1 MIDTLRSLLLK
12 DFWLKLVSLAL
23 AILVYALVSARNQ
36 PEVPTD
42 ELMDNFKTVEVP
54 VRLVSASGEVGRH
67 RCKPAKVAV
76 RVQGTRETIKELNVA
91 DIRAM
96 ADLTYWDPQ
105 RGEEQVVL
113 VTTPA
118 GTALMQVT
126 PSTVQIV
133 PPEQQP

>member
-1 MIDTLRSLLLK
+1 M
-12 DFWLKLVSLAL
+12 
-23 AILVYALVSARNQ
+23 
-36 PEVPTD
+36 
-42 ELMDNFKTVEVP
+42 
-54 VRLVSASGEVGRH
+54 
-67 RCKPAKVAV
+67 AV